1 MKQFILFGFALFMLL
16 GNQLTYAQAD
26 KSDASKTAK
35 VEVYYFHLTRRCQTC
50 QAVES
55 GAKQAMESLY
65 ANQIKKGDYT
75 FKAFNLDDKN
85 SEQLAKRLNIGGQAL
100 VVVSGTKKID
110 ITNEGFLNARK
121 PEKLKEEIRKAV
133 NTVLK

>member
-85 SEQLAKRLNIGGQAL
+85 SEQLAKRLNIG
-100 VVVSGTKKID
+100 
-110 ITNEGFLNARK
+110 AR
-121 PEKLKEEIRKAV
+121 PLLLYQ
-133 NTVLK
+133 VLKRLILLMKVF